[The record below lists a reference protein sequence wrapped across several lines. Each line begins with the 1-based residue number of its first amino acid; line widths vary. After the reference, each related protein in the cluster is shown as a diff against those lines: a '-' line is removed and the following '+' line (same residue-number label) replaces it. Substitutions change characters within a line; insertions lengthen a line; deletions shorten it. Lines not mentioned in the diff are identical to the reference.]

1 MTMKRRL
8 KRLAILLVGMWVFL
22 ALLLLLFQEWFIFP
36 GRISQGRSYA
46 NVRAIEGREELI
58 RLTTTRGDQTVA
70 VLTFAADR
78 AGRPLD
84 NPRERPV
91 VFFFYGNA
99 MSLADAI
106 DLSREIA
113 RQGIHV
119 ATLEYPGYGMAGGKP
134 SEAGIYAAVDALHA
148 SLSARDDLDLSRL
161 VPVGWSLGGAVAIDT
176 AARFPVRGVAAMCS
190 FTSIPDMGRKTF
202 FFLPIDWLAR
212 HRFDNLSKLPRI
224 HAPLFLGHGKIDAIV
239 PFAMSERL
247 AEAAG
252 GEVQTHWIDA
262 ANHNDFFML
271 GGLKLMDDLAA
282 FVHRVA
288 SHDRGQ

>member
-8 KRLAILLVGMWVFL
+8 KRLAILLVGAWVFL

-36 GRISQGRSYA
+36 GRVSQGQT
-46 NVRAIEGREELI
+46 RAIVRPIDGREELI
-58 RLTTTRGDQTVA
+58 RLTTARGDDTVA

-84 NPRERPV
+84 DPRARPV

-99 MSLADAI
+99 MCLADAI

-119 ATLEYPGYGMAGGKP
+119 ATLEYPGFGMASGKP

-148 SLSARDDLDLSRL
+148 SLSERDDIDIARL

-176 AARFPVRGVAAMCS
+176 ASRLPARGVAAMCS
-190 FTSIPDMGRKTF
+190 FTSIPDVGKKTF
-202 FFLPIDWLAR
+202 FFLPVNWLAR
-212 HRFDNLSKLPRI
+212 HRFDNLRKLPHI
-224 HAPLFLGHGKIDAIV
+224 KVPVFLGHGKIDAIV

-252 GEVQTHWIDA
+252 GEVETHWIDA

-288 SHDRGQ
+288 STDGGK